1 MLSII
6 IPCYNMERYLPQ
18 CIDSLLDQN
27 LNPAEFEIIIVNDES
42 KDSTLRV
49 ANNYAAKHPN
59 IIVVD
64 KKNAGV
70 GAARN
75 TGYDLAK
82 RKIPREFM
90 VSTGIRFIEGK
101 WMEDA
106 ILTSEIFLK
115 AKRMAHV
122 DYDVHRYR
130 ILPTSAMRNKSPEH
144 YNKVIF
150 DNANAAYVFSELIES
165 VPNDHENSIDVLKD

>member
-1 MLSII
+1 
-6 IPCYNMERYLPQ
+6 MERYLPQ

-82 RKIPREFM
+82 
-90 VSTGIRFIEGK
+90 GK
-101 WMEDA
+101 YLYFLDPDDYLAKNTLTTIFSLMESNDLD
-106 ILTSEIFLK
+106 ILTFKS
-115 AKRMAHV
+115 MT
-122 DYDVHRYR
+122 DVK
-130 ILPTSAMRNKSPEH
+130 N
-144 YNKVIF
+144 
-150 DNANAAYVFSELIES
+150 
-165 VPNDHENSIDVLKD
+165 HET